1 MKVVVERKTGMDFQF
16 ESFSHAKTY
25 LRYHLVFT
33 TKYRRSAL
41 AGIEDRVYRTF
52 REVEDVSE
60 FTILEMGCDLGN
72 HIHLLVTLRPALSIE
87 QVVRRLKQMST
98 RKLWEMEPDH
108 LSRFYWAPSAANSGP
123 PATSAPPSATPT
135 TTPSPATSSTKPSS
149 RGPLALIPEPEELG
163 ASTLTP
169 VRSYG

>member
-16 ESFSHAKTY
+16 ESFSHAKTH

-41 AGIEDRVYRTF
+41 AGIEDRVYRAF

-108 LSRFYWAPSAANSGP
+108 LSRFYWGP
-123 PATSAPPSATPT
+123 KRGKLWSTGYFCATVGHTDDDTITGYILRQA
-135 TTPSPATSSTKPSS
+135 K
-149 RGPLALIPEPEELG
+149 
-163 ASTLTP
+163 
-169 VRSYG
+169 